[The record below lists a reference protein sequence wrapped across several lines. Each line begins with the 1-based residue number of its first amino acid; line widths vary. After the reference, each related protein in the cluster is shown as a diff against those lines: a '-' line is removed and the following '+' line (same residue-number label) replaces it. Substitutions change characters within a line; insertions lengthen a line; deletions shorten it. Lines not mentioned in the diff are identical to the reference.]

1 MSIKSLDLKTLNF
14 VSDKYNINPAFI
26 EKDWYTQHVLGIVAG
41 IQSDEFQPIFCGG
54 TSLSKG
60 YQLIRRFSEDI
71 DFKVQTL
78 KPNLTRSFRSAY
90 QDKIV
95 ETVLASAPEL
105 GLAREV
111 YKRNRSTFLKFEL
124 TYPSQYPQ
132 SNALRTNVKIEF
144 TFEEPALAP
153 QVQSLSST
161 VAQIMQQP
169 PEIDRFPCV
178 SLVETAADKI
188 AALSWRIFSQ
198 EPDGERY
205 DPRII
210 RHVYDLAYL
219 APRIIDNPD
228 WRDLTLETVDRD
240 LRTRDRDLAASI
252 SDSQDFVKA
261 LVPRLRN
268 NPLYAKH
275 YQEFVQL
282 LSYENNPIAFAAAI
296 DSLEQ
301 IVDRLTAP
309 DLRLTINKPIKQR
322 SNSDSDTDDLSL
334 GG

>member
-95 ETVLASAPEL
+95 EAVLASAPEL

-161 VAQIMQQP
+161 IAQIMQQP

-178 SLVETAADKI
+178 SLAETAADKV

-198 EPDGERY
+198 EPDHERY

-240 LRTRDRDLAASI
+240 LRTRDKELASSI
-252 SDSQDFVKA
+252 SNSRNFIKT
-261 LVPRLRN
+261 LVPRLRR
-268 NPLYAKH
+268 NPLYADH
-275 YQEFVQL
+275 YRGFIQL
-282 LSYENNPIAFAAAI
+282 LSYESSPITFAVAV

-301 IVDRLTAP
+301 LVDRLTI
-309 DLRLTINKPIKQR
+309 R
-322 SNSDSDTDDLSL
+322 
-334 GG
+334 

>member
-1 MSIKSLDLKTLNF
+1 MNMSIKPLPNETIRII
-14 VSDKYNINPAFI
+14 SDEYGINPAFI

-60 YQLIRRFSEDI
+60 YQLIRRFS
-71 DFKVQTL
+71 L

-161 VAQIMQQP
+161 IAQIMQQP

-178 SLVETAADKI
+178 SLAETAADKV

-198 EPDGERY
+198 EPDHERY

-240 LRTRDRDLAASI
+240 LRTRDKELASSI
-252 SDSQDFVKA
+252 SNSRDFVQT
-261 LVPRLRN
+261 LVPRLRL
-268 NPLYAKH
+268 NPLYADH
-275 YQEFVQL
+275 YRGFVQL
-282 LSYENNPIAFAAAI
+282 LSYESSPITFAVAV

-301 IVDRLTAP
+301 LVDRLTI
-309 DLRLTINKPIKQR
+309 R
-322 SNSDSDTDDLSL
+322 
-334 GG
+334 

>member
-1 MSIKSLDLKTLNF
+1 MNMSIKSLDLKTLNF

-26 EKDWYTQHVLGIVAG
+26 EKDWYTQNVLGIVAG
-41 IQSDEFQPIFCGG
+41 IQSSEFQPVFCGG

-60 YQLIRRFSEDI
+60 YQLIKRFSEDI

-78 KPNLTRSFRSAY
+78 KPNLTRIFRSAY

-95 ETVLASAPEL
+95 EAVLASAPEL
-105 GLAREV
+105 KLAREV

-153 QVQSLSST
+153 QIQSLTST

-178 SLVETAADKI
+178 SLAETAADKV
-188 AALSWRIFSQ
+188 AALSWRIFSK
-198 EPDGERY
+198 EPDHERY

-219 APRIIDNPD
+219 APLIIDNSD
-228 WRDLTLETVDRD
+228 WRDLTLKTVDRD
-240 LRTRDRDLAASI
+240 LRTRDKELAASI
-252 SDSQDFVKA
+252 SNSRDFVKT
-261 LVPRLRN
+261 LVPRLRR
-268 NPLYAKH
+268 NPLYSEH
-275 YQEFVQL
+275 YRGFVQL
-282 LSYENNPIAFAAAI
+282 LSYESNPITFAFAV

-301 IVDRLTAP
+301 LVDRLT
-309 DLRLTINKPIKQR
+309 
-322 SNSDSDTDDLSL
+322 
-334 GG
+334 

>member
-95 ETVLASAPEL
+95 EAVLASAPEL

-161 VAQIMQQP
+161 ISQIMQQP

-178 SLVETAADKI
+178 SLAETAADKI

-198 EPDGERY
+198 EPDHERY

-240 LRTRDRDLAASI
+240 LRTRDKKLASSI
-252 SDSQDFVKA
+252 SDSRNFIKT
-261 LVPRLRN
+261 LVPRLRH
-268 NPLYAKH
+268 NPLYADH
-275 YQEFVQL
+275 YRGFVQL
-282 LSYENNPIAFAAAI
+282 LSYESSPITFAVAV

-301 IVDRLTAP
+301 LVDRLTI
-309 DLRLTINKPIKQR
+309 R
-322 SNSDSDTDDLSL
+322 
-334 GG
+334 